1 VSNIFA
7 IFSARRRY
15 VFFLKDP
22 VKLKTQGNC
31 FSRRT
36 SHQEYCIS
44 SVFGCSEKVVFRL
57 IIILYVFW
65 LLADGR
71 IASAVAAAAGRL
83 NAARL
88 GASAGR
94 PVDSAASN

>member
-1 VSNIFA
+1 MSNIFA

-22 VKLKTQGNC
+22 VKLKTQRNC
-31 FSRRT
+31 FSRRM

-44 SVFGCSEKVVFRL
+44 SVFGCSEKVVL
-57 IIILYVFW
+57 DYVFW

-83 NAARL
+83 NAAARL
-88 GASAGR
+88 GASDGR